1 MDRRAEYVLT
11 SVIVSKQNM
20 TLLTG
25 SRIEITLKSDDEHCK
40 YLKGGRQSKYDSLVS
55 GIKS

>member
-1 MDRRAEYVLT
+1 MDRRPEYVLM

-20 TLLTG
+20 TLLTD
-25 SRIEITLKSDDEHCK
+25 SRIEIKLESDDEHCK
-40 YLKGGRQSKYDSLVS
+40 YLEGGSQSKYDSLVS